1 MAYANTI
8 GILIAAKDEAS
19 AVIANA
25 ARNATAASAEAT
37 KTSAALSKVE
47 SSLTA
52 TGAAMTKSLTL
63 PIVALAGVSA
73 KMAYDFENKMELLHT
88 NAGIAQSAIKGLS
101 DQVLQMAAETGQAPD
116 KLAEGLYHVASAGN
130 GIWTAAQQMDILR
143 VASEGANLGLANLD
157 DTTYAL
163 TSAMASGVKGVSNAS
178 EMMAVLNATV
188 GAGDMK
194 MQDLNG
200 ALSTGILSTA
210 ATFGISI
217 QSVGAALATL
227 TDNGEHADEAATRLR
242 MTLALMSSPSSQ
254 AAKQLQALGLTAEDA
269 KNATGDMNKV
279 FAQSGLT
286 TTKLADDLRQ
296 PNGITVAIQD
306 LKKHLED
313 AGLSASESDAML
325 SKAFGGGRTDAA
337 LLTMLQN
344 TTRMDDKFKAIN
356 HDAGEMSNKL
366 KDLDNSDPQ
375 KLRTAWAS
383 IQASFI
389 TIGTQVLPIAA
400 TALKDVAQGV
410 SGVVTWFNGLDPVAK
425 SVLGFLVATLA
436 IGGPLLVGV
445 GKFIGLV
452 GDAKIALSF
461 MGGVGSSAIGLITT
475 GFGYVTETVL
485 PGVMS
490 AVTGLFSKIAAGG
503 VMGGI
508 ATAGAIADIM
518 LVYQA
523 VQTVIGA
530 INAMNAAAAAKQQ
543 LQQITNSNDAHF
555 LDVAKNP
562 IKYGAHAADLATQYL
577 HKEGYPGYALGTNF
591 APGGLTMV
599 GENGP
604 ELVNLPTGS
613 KVSTA
618 KQTQQMM
625 AQGGDTH
632 INITGNITIQSPEA
646 ATAFWDRIDKTQRLS
661 RLGMA

>member
-25 ARNATAASAEAT
+25 ARNATAASVEAN

-63 PIVALAGVSA
+63 PIVAIAGVSA

-101 DQVLQMAAETGQAPD
+101 DQVLQMAGETGQAPD

-130 GIWTAAQQMDILR
+130 GIWTTAQQMDILR

-254 AAKQLQALGLTAEDA
+254 AAKQLKALGLTAEDA
-269 KNATGDMNKV
+269 KNATSDMNKI
-279 FAQSGLT
+279 FAQSGLS

-296 PNGITVAIQD
+296 PNGITMAIKD
-306 LKKHLED
+306 LKTHLEA

-356 HDAGEMSNKL
+356 HDAGEMGAKL

-383 IQASFI
+383 MQASFI
-389 TIGTQVLPIAA
+389 TIGTQVLPLAA
-400 TALKDVAQGV
+400 VALKEVAKDV
-410 SGVVTWFNGLDPVAK
+410 SGVVTWFNHLDPVSK
-425 SVLGFLVATLA
+425 SVLGFLVTTLA

-445 GKFIGLV
+445 GKFIGLI
-452 GDAKIALSF
+452 GDAKIALTF
-461 MGGVGSSAIGLITT
+461 MGEVGSGAIGLITT
-475 GFGYVTETVL
+475 GFGYVTGTVL

-490 AVTGLFSKIAAGG
+490 SVTGLFSKIAAGG

-530 INAMNAAAAAKQQ
+530 INAMNAAADAKKQ
-543 LQQITNSNDAHF
+543 LQQITSSQDAHF
-555 LDVAKNP
+555 LEIAKNP
-562 IKYGAHAADLATQYL
+562 IKYGAQATKLATQYL
-577 HKEGYPGYALGTNF
+577 HNEGYPGYALGTNF

-613 KVSTA
+613 KVTPT
-618 KQTQQMM
+618 KQTQQMIG
-625 AQGGDTH
+625 QGGGTH
-632 INITGNITIQSPEA
+632 LTITGGMHIHNDMDEQKFLA
-646 ATAFWDRIDKTQRLS
+646 NLGWRLS
-661 RLGMA
+661 LR